1 MWLVLIEVEINGIKT
16 RLEIYKLK
24 DNITN
29 LGIEDEQSGRSSG
42 RSVPA
47 MTTRRIPLLNQGQL
61 RKFIQTNKTETL

>member
-16 RLEIYKLK
+16 RLEIYKLR

-42 RSVPA
+42 RSIPA
-47 MTTRRIPLLNQGQL
+47 MTNPSDSTSKPGATSEVH
-61 RKFIQTNKTETL
+61 TN

>member
-29 LGIEDEQSGRSSG
+29 LGIKDE
-42 RSVPA
+42 
-47 MTTRRIPLLNQGQL
+47 
-61 RKFIQTNKTETL
+61 